1 MDFLIGPLV
10 LVLLL
15 TWRGGITARKINKMY
30 QGNGN
35 IFTFYATIVGW
46 LLLLPVRIFFYQNA
60 VSTNLLDFDFL

>member
-46 LLLLPVRIFFYQNA
+46 LLLLPVRIFFLSKCSQHK
-60 VSTNLLDFDFL
+60 LIRF